1 MDNIHNMI
9 IDKINA
15 YNYDKEVE
23 EYAKALE
30 NDLEEGK
37 VINLFPKIDDGF
49 IGNDKE
55 DIAEKVS
62 KQIINYKIREKA
74 LNKLMSKGLIYP
86 VGLCDGTFHKRVIYK
101 HGQWTTET
109 SLYFRKSVFSDF
121 IKA

>member
-37 VINLFPKIDDGF
+37 VINLFPKIDNGF
-49 IGNDKE
+49 IGNDEE

-62 KQIINYKIREKA
+62 KQIIHYKIREKA
-74 LNKLMSKGLIYP
+74 IVKLMAKGIIYP
-86 VGLCDGTFHKRVIYK
+86 VEVGNGFFHQRVIY
-101 HGQWTTET
+101 QYSTWTIQTY
-109 SLYFRKSVFSDF
+109 LDFRKVIFSQF
-121 IKA
+121 MKL